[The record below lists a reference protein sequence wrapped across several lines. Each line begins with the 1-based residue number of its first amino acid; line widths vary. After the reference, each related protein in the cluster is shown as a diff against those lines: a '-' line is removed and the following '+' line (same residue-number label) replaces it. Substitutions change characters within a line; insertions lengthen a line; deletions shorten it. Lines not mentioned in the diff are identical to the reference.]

1 MPRNVIRAALL
12 LLATL
17 AVVVVAACGGSDSG
31 SDKSPKERLASVKP
45 LSSAQ
50 VAVAARIF
58 FDNAPPSVGDKL
70 ELTFNGPLR
79 NNGADKLPSLDW
91 KVAFS
96 GLTTQ
101 FTSRVVSTG
110 DNLFINLG
118 GQDFEVGQQAVAR
131 ATEQA
136 QASKQKGLAQI
147 GFNPLG
153 AIKDVK
159 KSGTRTLRRREA
171 RPSTR
176 GAIDPDAVM
185 DQYERLSQS
194 LPTTGAAQAVP
205 QGRLTPQQRAQ
216 VKRTFGSPRFE
227 AAVADDDTVR
237 QLSLT
242 SKFTTPAANRD
253 SAGGITGGRIEYR
266 IDYTAV
272 GKPVD
277 HHGADGHA
285 ADRGLRARAA
295 AHPRQEELASSG
307 PPRGRARGRRGAAR
321 LRARPALQ
329 QRARS
334 PRRSA
339 GPGPPRASSRPARGS
354 CGA

>member
-17 AVVVVAACGGSDSG
+17 TVAVVAACGGSEKAS
-31 SDKSPKERLASVKP
+31 SETSAKERLGSVKP

-50 VAVAARIF
+50 VSVASRIF
-58 FDNAPPSVGDKL
+58 FDNAPPSVGDEL

-79 NNGADKLPSLDW
+79 NNGPDKLPSLDW
-91 KVAFS
+91 EVAFS
-96 GLTTQ
+96 GLTTR
-101 FTSRVVSTG
+101 FASRIVSTG
-110 DNLFINLG
+110 DNFFINLG
-118 GQDFEVGQQAVAR
+118 GQDFEAGQQAVAR
-131 ATEQA
+131 LTEQA
-136 QASKQKGLAQI
+136 QASKQKGLAQV
-147 GFNPLG
+147 GLNPLG

-159 KSGTRTLRRREA
+159 KSGTRDFKGTKVDVY
-171 RPSTR
+171 T

-227 AAVADDDTVR
+227 AAVAKDDTVR

-266 IDYTAV
+266 VEYTDV
-272 GKPVD
+272 GKSVTITAPKNTEPI
-277 HHGADGHA
+277 ADF
-285 ADRGLRARAA
+285 AR
-295 AHPRQEELASSG
+295 EL
-307 PPRGRARGRRGAAR
+307 
-321 LRARPALQ
+321 
-329 QRARS
+329 QRILAKRN
-334 PRRSA
+334 
-339 GPGPPRASSRPARGS
+339 
-354 CGA
+354 

>member
-1 MPRNVIRAALL
+1 MPRTVIRVALL
-12 LLATL
+12 LLAI
-17 AVVVVAACGGSDSG
+17 VVAGCGGSDKATSEK
-31 SDKSPKERLASVKP
+31 DAKERLAAVKP

-79 NNGADKLPSLDW
+79 NNGTEKLPSLDW

-96 GLTTQ
+96 GLTTK
-101 FTSRVVSTG
+101 FTSRIVSTG
-110 DNLFINLG
+110 DNFFINLG
-118 GQDFEVGQQAVAR
+118 GQDFEAGQQAVAR
-131 ATEQA
+131 ITEQA
-136 QASKQKGLAQI
+136 RASKQKGLAQV
-147 GFNPLG
+147 GLNPLA

-159 KSGTRTLRRREA
+159 KAGTRTVAGTKLTVY
-171 RPSTR
+171 S

-227 AAVADDDTVR
+227 AGVAEDDTVR

-242 SKFTTPAANRD
+242 SKFKTPAANKD
-253 SAGGITGGRIEYR
+253 DAGGITGGRIEYR
-266 IDYTAV
+266 IDYTDV
-272 GKPVD
+272 GKDVTITPPTD
-277 HHGADGHA
+277 TQPIADF
-285 ADRGLRARAA
+285 AR
-295 AHPRQEELASSG
+295 EL
-307 PPRGRARGRRGAAR
+307 
-321 LRARPALQ
+321 
-329 QRARS
+329 QRILSKR
-334 PRRSA
+334 
-339 GPGPPRASSRPARGS
+339 
-354 CGA
+354 